1 MWTFGAGKE
10 ARADMLDSLD
20 FQKIN
25 AITLLAFRAQSLHL
39 AFFDSFADLC
49 MRWPGYILY
58 TISISLNVRYNII
71 QNKYPFLSSEVYAW
85 VARIAA
91 SHTEVHHIQLD
102 DFGDQDAPGVVPIS
116 GIDRVRWGT

>member
-1 MWTFGAGKE
+1 MCIW
-10 ARADMLDSLD
+10 
-20 FQKIN
+20 
-25 AITLLAFRAQSLHL
+25 
-39 AFFDSFADLC
+39 
-49 MRWPGYILY
+49 WPGYILDIFIYIY
-58 TISISLNVRYNII
+58 TISISLNVRYNIL

-116 GIDRVRWGT
+116 GIDTVRWGT